1 MLCSLTSHTLS
12 VPQRR
17 SLSVY
22 VLHALM
28 LSEDTQ
34 NIGLIVAST
43 FVVKGVIQWVLMTTC
58 NSYNQL
64 TSKLQPLALYL
75 SIHVPGASYI
85 RHE

>member
-1 MLCSLTSHTLS
+1 MLCSLTSQTLS

-64 TSKLQPLALYL
+64 TSKLQCYTNY
-75 SIHVPGASYI
+75 SY
-85 RHE
+85 